1 MEGLLFKGITDE
13 NIQDMKDSGCLYAKK
28 YLKEELIFCS
38 GETTEVLGYVLEG
51 AVNIENIT
59 FWGNRTLL
67 SVIEKGQVFGENYAL
82 SREPFMV
89 DAVSAKDSEILF
101 LNVDMVLNGS
111 FVWQKQMV
119 QNLMLISARKSL
131 RLSSKIFFT
140 SSHRIRDRVSEYLSW
155 CAKKA
160 GSREFDI
167 PMNRQELA
175 DFLNVERTALSKELS
190 KMEAEGLI
198 EVYRN
203 HFKLLGF

>member
-38 GETTEVLGYVLEG
+38 GEKTEVLGYVLEG

-101 LNVDMVLNGS
+101 
-111 FVWQKQMV
+111 
-119 QNLMLISARKSL
+119 
-131 RLSSKIFFT
+131 
-140 SSHRIRDRVSEYLSW
+140 
-155 CAKKA
+155 
-160 GSREFDI
+160 
-167 PMNRQELA
+167 
-175 DFLNVERTALSKELS
+175 
-190 KMEAEGLI
+190 
-198 EVYRN
+198 
-203 HFKLLGF
+203 